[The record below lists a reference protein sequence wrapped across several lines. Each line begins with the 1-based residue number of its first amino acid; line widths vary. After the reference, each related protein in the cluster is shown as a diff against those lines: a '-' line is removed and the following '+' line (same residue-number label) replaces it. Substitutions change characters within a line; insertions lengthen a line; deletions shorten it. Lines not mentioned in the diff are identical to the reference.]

1 MEQALISVI
10 VPVYNVEKYLPECVE
25 SIISQTYDNL
35 EVILIDDGSTDR
47 SGKICDEFA
56 EKDSR
61 IVVIHQKNSGVSA
74 ARNRGLD
81 LCRGEYIS
89 FVDSDDYYC
98 TDLMES
104 AMNSIPAFTP
114 PPPDLFEFPIQFV
127 NCSGVLQRTESST
140 LRKNVI
146 IDKTDIHQLIIPGLI
161 HTTENSTHFGA
172 WVTNKLFK
180 RAIIEKNHIRFDNSL
195 TLWEDGI
202 FTIEFIKYAESL
214 ISLDTKGYYYRDTPC
229 SLSEKHEGN
238 IYNIAFSIYSKYH
251 RLFSDEYNFGT
262 TFAKQYRFEL
272 VHGITMR
279 EFKFMSDKSV
289 ATSEIRKTIKSGFY
303 NKSMRTWLYN
313 RRRNNPFFFVIEILL
328 RLGFITPAITVY
340 HQYYRFKTSKT

>member
-104 AMNSIPAFTP
+104 AMNALPAFTP
-114 PPPDLFEFPIQFV
+114 RIYLSFRFNLSIVQEYYSEP
-127 NCSGVLQRTESST
+127 N
-140 LRKNVI
+140 
-146 IDKTDIHQLIIPGLI
+146 HQ
-161 HTTENSTHFGA
+161 H
-172 WVTNKLFK
+172 
-180 RAIIEKNHIRFDNSL
+180 
-195 TLWEDGI
+195 
-202 FTIEFIKYAESL
+202 
-214 ISLDTKGYYYRDTPC
+214 
-229 SLSEKHEGN
+229 SEK
-238 IYNIAFSIYSKYH
+238 
-251 RLFSDEYNFGT
+251 
-262 TFAKQYRFEL
+262 
-272 VHGITMR
+272 M
-279 EFKFMSDKSV
+279 
-289 ATSEIRKTIKSGFY
+289 
-303 NKSMRTWLYN
+303 
-313 RRRNNPFFFVIEILL
+313 
-328 RLGFITPAITVY
+328 
-340 HQYYRFKTSKT
+340 